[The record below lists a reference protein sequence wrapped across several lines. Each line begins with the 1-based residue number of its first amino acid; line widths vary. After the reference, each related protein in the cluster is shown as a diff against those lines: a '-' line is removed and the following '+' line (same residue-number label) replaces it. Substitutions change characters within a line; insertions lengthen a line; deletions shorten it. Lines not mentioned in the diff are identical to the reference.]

1 MSLQPYVQ
9 KTYKRETAWALVL
22 WLVYIV
28 ETKNAETI
36 ELLVWPVFT
45 FLALAY
51 GMQWAAPNGSV
62 FNKPIESTDGRGA

>member
-1 MSLQPYVQ
+1 MSFQQ
-9 KTYKRETAWALVL
+9 SERKTYKRETAWALVL

-28 ETKNAETI
+28 ETKNAETV

-62 FNKPIESTDGRGA
+62 FNKPSEPTDGRGT